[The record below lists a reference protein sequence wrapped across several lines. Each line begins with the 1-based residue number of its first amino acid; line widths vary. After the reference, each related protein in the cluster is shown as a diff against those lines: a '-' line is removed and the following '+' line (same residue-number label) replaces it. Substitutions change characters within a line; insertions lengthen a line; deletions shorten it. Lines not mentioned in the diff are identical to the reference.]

1 MVITKRF
8 IYSGGDGTNVMIL
21 HILGRYD
28 MEGDVWY
35 LGEWSKP
42 LGCAQD
48 FHIWPVEPHEA
59 KLVVQPT
66 HL

>member
-1 MVITKRF
+1 
-8 IYSGGDGTNVMIL
+8 MIL

-42 LGCAQD
+42 LGSAQD

>member
-42 LGCAQD
+42 LSCA
-48 FHIWPVEPHEA
+48 PHEA